1 MKINKNNGQ
10 RILSKSNPKPVSPF
24 YKDGKAMLDEKPHE
38 LVLAS
43 FGEPDLQ
50 ERVDDMTRL
59 SRVRRIRPNDRLDDL
74 AFENDDD
81 LEIPDEG
88 ITPYEEGVGK
98 IDGVSGREEP
108 SPNSSGS

>member
-1 MKINKNNGQ
+1 MEFFVSNWELIQTLFLTIGGLLVANHKRRISQMKINKNNGQ

-59 SRVRRIRPNDRLDDL
+59 SRVRRIRPNDRL
-74 AFENDDD
+74 
-81 LEIPDEG
+81 
-88 ITPYEEGVGK
+88 V
-98 IDGVSGREEP
+98 
-108 SPNSSGS
+108 